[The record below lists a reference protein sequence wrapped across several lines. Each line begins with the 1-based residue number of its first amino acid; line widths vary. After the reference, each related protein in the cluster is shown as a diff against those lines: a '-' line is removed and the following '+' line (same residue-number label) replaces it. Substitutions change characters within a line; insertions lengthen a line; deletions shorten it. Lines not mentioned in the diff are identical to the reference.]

1 MTRRGNIRLVPV
13 TLKEA
18 NRLVAEWHSHHK
30 PVIGHKFSIGAT
42 VDDEK
47 AGAVIVSRPVAQAL
61 DDGNT
66 LEVTRLCCR
75 GVEEGAE
82 NRNVAS
88 KLLGAATKCAELMG
102 MWLVISY
109 TRVDEDGICYKAAG
123 WVPVAECEGRG
134 WTSGNKANRWLP
146 GFYEP
151 STEIVDRVRWEWR
164 PPQAIRAVCKGV
176 FALGEWLRAIH
187 RIRRAA

>member
-1 MTRRGNIRLVPV
+1 MIRLVPT

-18 NRLVAEWHSHHK
+18 NATVAEWHSHHK
-30 PVIGHKFSIGAT
+30 QVVGHKFSIGAA

-47 AGAVIVSRPVAQAL
+47 AGVVIVGRPVAAAM

-75 GVEEGAE
+75 GEDK
-82 NRNVAS
+82 NVAS
-88 KLLGAATKCAELMG
+88 RLLGAATKCAEMLG

-109 TRVDEDGICYKAAG
+109 TRVDEDGTCYRAAG
-123 WVPVAECEGRG
+123 WVPVATVEGRA
-134 WTSGNKANRWLP
+134 WTGGNKSTRWLP

-164 PPQAIRAVCKGV
+164 PPQAIRAVCKMI
-176 FALGEWLRAIH
+176 FALGEWARAQH
-187 RIRRAA
+187 RRRAA